1 MLSDE
6 GVRADLVAR
15 RITQVGRIGTRQV
28 TTCARLALV
37 GAACGKA
44 GSMEGIHFG
53 GSGGRKAD
61 RHAVAGGRFT
71 IARTGDDESR
81 LFATEKYPSVVER
94 TEVLDAKSTQSGV
107 VERDRLLK
115 VGSADKMCEKMPS
128 PEMTGVDMINFLG
141 GWC

>member
-1 MLSDE
+1 MEGLAGPFRPPSASLLSGE

-61 RHAVAGGRFT
+61 RHAVAGRRLT
-71 IARTGDDESR
+71 IARTGDDDSR

-94 TEVLDAKSTQSGV
+94 HEVFDAKSTHNDLL
-107 VERDRLLK
+107 ERDPLQYARRGRK
-115 VGSADKMCEKMPS
+115 SEGQGKR
-128 PEMTGVDMINFLG
+128 
-141 GWC
+141 

>member
-37 GAACGKA
+37 SAACGKA
-44 GSMEGIHFG
+44 GGVEGIHFS

-61 RHAVAGGRFT
+61 RHAIAGRRFT
-71 IARTGDDESR
+71 IARAGDDESR

-107 VERDRLLK
+107 LERDRLLK
-115 VGSADKMCEKMPS
+115 VGSADKDVRKDAIARNDRS
-128 PEMTGVDMINFLG
+128 GHD
-141 GWC
+141 

>member
-1 MLSDE
+1 M
-6 GVRADLVAR
+6 A
-15 RITQVGRIGTRQV
+15 TR
-28 TTCARLALV
+28 ARLALV

-44 GSMEGIHFG
+44 GGVEGIHFG

-61 RHAVAGGRFT
+61 RHAVAGRRFT

-115 VGSADKMCEKMPS
+115 VGSADKNVRK
-128 PEMTGVDMINFLG
+128 DAIA
-141 GWC
+141 